1 MATFAAS
8 RLHEMLDNVAG
19 IVAIELLSAAQGID
33 FHAPSKSS
41 ADLEEARATIRRLS
55 PHYDTDRSL
64 KPDVDELSVL
74 VDAGHFYPACRSVMP
89 SA

>member
-8 RLHEMLDNVAG
+8 RLHEMIDNVSA

-33 FHAPSKSS
+33 FHRPERSS
-41 ADLEEARATIRRLS
+41 AVLEVLHARVRELS
-55 PHYDTDRSL
+55 PHFDSDRSL
-64 KPDVDELSVL
+64 KTDI
-74 VDAGHFYPACRSVMP
+74 DAVSTLIESGAFYPYCNRVLP